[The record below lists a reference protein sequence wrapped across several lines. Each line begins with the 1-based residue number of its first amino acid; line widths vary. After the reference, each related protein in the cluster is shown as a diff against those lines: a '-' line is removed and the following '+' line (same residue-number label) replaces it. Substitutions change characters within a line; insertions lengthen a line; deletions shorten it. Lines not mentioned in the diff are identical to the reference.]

1 MHIMHCR
8 EDLDKDEYEETKAE
22 TVEQLREFNESLKK
36 MMAGDM
42 TLIDE
47 LSRWQ
52 LVRVAVYVSSTC
64 TACNCCRPPKRR
76 SVKHSRLQ
84 KSSACLLRNNLD
96 SYGSA

>member
-1 MHIMHCR
+1 MHVLYCR

-52 LVRVAVYVSSTC
+52 LVGVVDVINTC
-64 TACNCCRPPKRR
+64 TACN
-76 SVKHSRLQ
+76 
-84 KSSACLLRNNLD
+84 
-96 SYGSA
+96 